1 MFYITVLVMF
11 LLCLTISHLS
21 RDTSKDSIGLML
33 NCNDDSFIK
42 DLTESL
48 SKDRNVIIYD
58 KTSDIEDALI
68 KNEISLA
75 YVINKTP
82 YDYAIKGIDK
92 GVVSLYTSPGYIYLE
107 VDKEIFYD
115 AWLSCCSDL
124 IIKNESTKIFNG
136 NKNELTERLIKEKD
150 RYLESDELFDILLHE
165 YDSEAGKKK
174 EDLSVRLIIALC
186 IFVMIFV
193 MSGQQKSGV
202 SKSIINCFSKDQRYV
217 YILITSLSTAFI
229 MSIAGLICILFCS
242 NRGMINELISMFI
255 FIIFTVIWVYAA
267 GLILKKETAYITL
280 CPILII
286 LQVIISPVFIDM
298 GTYIPVI
305 RFVKYLFPVTYYML
319 LI

>member
-48 SKDRNVIIYD
+48 SKDRHVIIYD

-136 NKNELTERLIKEKD
+136 NKNELTDRLIKEKD
-150 RYLESDELFDILLHE
+150 RYLESDELFDISLHE
-165 YDSEAGKKK
+165 YDLEAGKKK
-174 EDLSVRLIIALC
+174 A
-186 IFVMIFV
+186 
-193 MSGQQKSGV
+193 
-202 SKSIINCFSKDQRYV
+202 
-217 YILITSLSTAFI
+217 
-229 MSIAGLICILFCS
+229 
-242 NRGMINELISMFI
+242 
-255 FIIFTVIWVYAA
+255 
-267 GLILKKETAYITL
+267 ET
-280 CPILII
+280 
-286 LQVIISPVFIDM
+286 
-298 GTYIPVI
+298 
-305 RFVKYLFPVTYYML
+305 
-319 LI
+319 